1 MDIRLKNKDRSEYSN
16 LKSKIYARFFIL
28 TAAAIAIV
36 FVLYRLLWKN
46 RGGDVVLEILRKAG
60 LSREAAGIIYQS
72 YFRNATDIIWIA
84 AVAFIFLI
92 MLRFFLNWF
101 TKYFTSINKG
111 IDALLVEDDN
121 KILLPPEMSSTE
133 ETLNTVK
140 QTLRQRKLAANEAE
154 RKKNDLI
161 TYLAHD
167 IHTPLTSI
175 IGYISLLKESPD
187 MPKSEAEAY
196 LDITLDKSLQLE
208 KLINEFFEI
217 TKYNLQEISLN
228 KQDTDIYYMLLQLTD
243 EFYPVLKQ
251 HGNSIELNA
260 DENLSGRVDAEML
273 ARVFGNILRNAVS
286 YSYPDTVININAARD
301 YENIV
306 ISVSSRGRTI
316 PKEKLK
322 SIFEKFFRADESRT
336 TNTGGAGLGLAIAK
350 EIVTLHGGSIGAE
363 SENEITTFTVRIP
376 AL

>member
-1 MDIRLKNKDRSEYSN
+1 M
-16 LKSKIYARFFIL
+16 RFFVL

-46 RGGDVVLEILRKAG
+46 RGWDFTLRVLLRLGMERNTAE
-60 LSREAAGIIYQS
+60 SIYQY
-72 YFRNATDIIWIA
+72 YFRNFTEIVWIA
-84 AVAFIFLI
+84 AVAIVFLI

-101 TKYFTSINKG
+101 TKYFTSINQG
-111 IDALLVEDDN
+111 IDELLTEDDN
-121 KILLPPEMSSTE
+121 VILLPPEMSATE
-133 ETLNTVK
+133 NTLNTVK
-140 QTLRQRKLAANEAE
+140 RTLRQRKKAADEAE
-154 RKKNDLI
+154 QRKNDLI

-167 IHTPLTSI
+167 IHTPLTSV

-187 MPKSEAEAY
+187 MPKDKADAY

-217 TKYNLQEISLN
+217 TKYNLQEITLD
-228 KQDTDIYYMLLQLTD
+228 KRDTDIYYMLLQLTD
-243 EFYPVLKQ
+243 EFYPVLKK

-260 DENLSGRVDAEML
+260 DENLSGRVDAEKL

-286 YSYPDTVININAARD
+286 YSCPDTPITISAAKND
-301 YENIV
+301 ENIV
-306 ISVSSRGRTI
+306 ISVSSRGKTI
-316 PKEKLK
+316 PKEKLQ
-322 SIFEKFFRADESRT
+322 SVFEKFFRADDARG

-350 EIVTLHGGSIGAE
+350 EIVTLHGGEITAE
-363 SENEITTFTVRIP
+363 SENELTTFTVRIP

>member
-1 MDIRLKNKDRSEYSN
+1 MKNNDRSAYSN
-16 LKSKIYARFFIL
+16 LKSKIYARFFAL

-46 RGGDVVLEILRKAG
+46 RGGDVMLDIFLKMG
-60 LSREAAGIIYQS
+60 ISRETASRIYQL

-84 AVAFIFLI
+84 AVAIVFLI

-101 TKYFTSINKG
+101 TKYFVSINKG

-140 QTLRQRKLAANEAE
+140 NTLRQRKRAANEAE
-154 RKKNDLI
+154 QRKNDLI

-167 IHTPLTSI
+167 IHTPLTSV

-187 MPKSEAEAY
+187 MPKNEAAAY
-196 LDITLDKSLQLE
+196 LDITLDKSLRLE

-228 KQDTDIYYMLLQLTD
+228 KRDTDIYYMLLQLTD
-243 EFYPVLKQ
+243 EFYPILKK

-260 DENLSGRVDAEML
+260 DESLSGHVDAEKL

-286 YSYPDTVININAARD
+286 YSYPDTVITINAAGND
-301 YENIV
+301 ENIV
-306 ISVSSRGRTI
+306 ISVSSTGKTI

-322 SIFEKFFRADESRT
+322 SVFEKFFRADESRT
-336 TNTGGAGLGLAIAK
+336 TDTGGAGLGLAIAK
-350 EIVTLHGGSIGAE
+350 EIVTLHGGEITAE

>member
-1 MDIRLKNKDRSEYSN
+1 MKNKDKSEYSN
-16 LKSKIYARFFIL
+16 LKSKIYARFFVL
-28 TAAAIAIV
+28 TSAAIAIV
-36 FVLYRLLWKN
+36 FALYEFLWKN
-46 RGGDVVLEILRKAG
+46 RGWDFTLRVLLRLGMNRRTAEG
-60 LSREAAGIIYQS
+60 IYQHW
-72 YFRNATDIIWIA
+72 FRNLTEIVWIV
-84 AVAFIFLI
+84 AVAVIFLV

-121 KILLPPEMSSTE
+121 KILLPPEMSATE
-133 ETLNTVK
+133 DTLNTVK
-140 QTLRQRKLAANEAE
+140 RTLRQRKRAADEAE
-154 RKKNDLI
+154 QRKNDLI

-167 IHTPLTSI
+167 IHTPLTSV

-187 MPKSEAEAY
+187 MPKDKADAY

-217 TKYNLQEISLN
+217 TKYNLQEITLD
-228 KQDTDIYYMLLQLTD
+228 KRDTDIYYMLLQLTD

-260 DENLSGRVDAEML
+260 DENLSGCVDAEQF

-286 YSYPDTVININAARD
+286 YSYPDTAITINAAKD
-301 YENIV
+301 GGDIV
-306 ISVSSRGRTI
+306 ISVSSKGRTV
-316 PKEKLK
+316 PKEKLR
-322 SIFEKFFRADESRT
+322 SVFEKFFRADDARA

-350 EIVTLHGGSIGAE
+350 EIVTLHGGEITAE
-363 SENEITTFTVRIP
+363 SENEITTFIVRIP
-376 AL
+376 AQ

>member
-1 MDIRLKNKDRSEYSN
+1 M
-16 LKSKIYARFFIL
+16 KSKIYARFFVL

-46 RGGDVVLEILRKAG
+46 RGGDFVLEILCKAG
-60 LSREAAGIIYQS
+60 LSRETAVVIYQH

-84 AVAFIFLI
+84 AVAIVFLI

-101 TKYFTSINKG
+101 TKYFTSINQG
-111 IDALLVEDDN
+111 IDELLTEDDN
-121 KILLPPEMSSTE
+121 VILLPPEMSATE
-133 ETLNTVK
+133 NTLNTVK
-140 QTLRQRKLAANEAE
+140 RTLRQRKKAADEAE
-154 RKKNDLI
+154 QRKNDLI

-167 IHTPLTSI
+167 IHTPLTSV

-187 MPKSEAEAY
+187 MPKDKADAY

-217 TKYNLQEISLN
+217 TKYNLQEITLD
-228 KQDTDIYYMLLQLTD
+228 KRDTDIYYMLLQLTD
-243 EFYPVLKQ
+243 EFYPVLKK

-260 DENLSGRVDAEML
+260 DENLSGRVDAEKL

-286 YSYPDTVININAARD
+286 YSYTDTPITISAAKND
-301 YENIV
+301 ENIV
-306 ISVSSRGRTI
+306 ISVSSKGKTI
-316 PKEKLK
+316 PKEKLQ
-322 SIFEKFFRADESRT
+322 SVFEKFFRADDARG

-350 EIVTLHGGSIGAE
+350 EIVTLHGGEITAE